1 MEGAVLGVDA
11 DPDVAPPGLVRGALR
26 DTWTSLRSVFGNP
39 ALRRIEAALA
49 TSMIGDWAYATAVVV
64 WAYGVGGARLVGIW
78 MAVRY
83 VLMAIISPIGASLAD
98 RLPRKAVLIGS
109 DLVRALLAT
118 LAGIALLVDAPAA
131 VIIVIATI
139 LSLIGCVFRPA
150 QMAWM
155 PSLTRRPEE
164 LTAANGASSTI
175 ESLAFFLGP
184 ALGALLVTATSVQVV
199 FLLNAATFVV
209 SALLVWGIHPI
220 AGPTPG
226 DPDDGE
232 GQDDDAP
239 KEGMLAEMAG
249 GFRHIA
255 RDRDLVMVAILVCTQ
270 TVVAGATAVFGVVLA
285 VDILEAGPQGVG
297 IIDSV
302 FGVGAIVGGFY
313 AIARSTRNR
322 LAGDLA
328 LGTVLWSLPLLLI
341 VIYPSPVT
349 VFASAILLGFGNPLV
364 DVNFATIVQRLTPD
378 AVLGRVFGAYEG
390 ALIAGMAIGSAVT
403 PFLISSF
410 GLQWALAIL
419 ALVVGIPALAFIP
432 RCLRLDGTLRAPE
445 GTALLRGIAIF
456 SPLSPVK
463 IESLAGALTTE
474 TAPAGTA
481 IVREGDVSDRFLVI
495 VSGRVEVTQGGEHLR
510 FEGPGEFFGE
520 IGLLRDV
527 ARTATV
533 TALEDTTL
541 YSLARDDFL
550 DAVNGV
556 DESLAAADD
565 VVMRRLARA

>member
-1 MEGAVLGVDA
+1 
-11 DPDVAPPGLVRGALR
+11 LVRGALR

-49 TSMIGDWAYATAVVV
+49 TSMVGDWAYATAVVV

-83 VLMAIISPIGASLAD
+83 VLMAIVSPIGASLAD
-98 RLPRKAVLIGS
+98 RLPRKVVLIGS
-109 DLVRALLAT
+109 DLIRALLAT
-118 LAGIALLVDAPAA
+118 LAGIALLTDAPAA

-139 LSLIGCVFRPA
+139 LALIGCIFRPA

-184 ALGALLVTATSVQVV
+184 ALGALLVSATSVQVV
-199 FLLNAATFVV
+199 FLLNAATFLV
-209 SALLVWGIHPI
+209 SAVLVWGIHPI

-226 DPDDGE
+226 DDEDGDDE
-232 GQDDDAP
+232 DDEP
-239 KEGMLAEMAG
+239 REGMLAEMAG

-270 TVVAGATAVFGVVLA
+270 TIVAGATAVYGVVLA
-285 VDILEAGPQGVG
+285 VDILETGPQGVG

-328 LGTVLWSLPLLLI
+328 MGTVLWSLPLLLI
-341 VIYPSPVT
+341 VIHPSPVT

-390 ALIAGMAIGSAVT
+390 ALIAGMALGSAVT

-410 GLQWALAIL
+410 GLRWALAIL
-419 ALVVGIPALAFIP
+419 ALVVGIPALSFIP

-463 IESLAGALTTE
+463 LESLAGALTTE
-474 TAPAGTA
+474 TAAAGTA